1 MPPSREKQTAVPGP
15 PVRTVLLSVL
25 VLTLVCALGPLSL
38 QPHTG
43 PEIAIKIASTR
54 KHYVSGERVRIHV
67 ELTNLGNRDLL
78 VGREL
83 TGYGSNPA
91 DITFQAWN
99 SDGKALPGQK
109 AARDCVLRQNP
120 DSVAT
125 AVLKR
130 WIALPPASSYVS
142 TVDFGPSP
150 PLEAPGRYR
159 IVATYESEGVEAQ
172 YWSDC
177 LRATQEEIAN
187 LPFAAWKGS
196 VDSNAIW
203 IEVARPPGGRGP

>member
-1 MPPSREKQTAVPGP
+1 M
-15 PVRTVLLSVL
+15 LIM
-25 VLTLVCALGPLSL
+25 TLVCVLGSLTL
-38 QPHTG
+38 QPQTG

-54 KHYVSGERVRIHV
+54 KHYVTGERVRIRV

-91 DITFQAWN
+91 DITFQVWN
-99 SDGKALPGQK
+99 SAGKAMPGEK
-109 AARDCVLRQNP
+109 NAGDCVSRQNP

-142 TVDFGPSP
+142 TVDFSPSP
-150 PLEAPGRYR
+150 PLEEPGRYR
-159 IVATYESEGVEAQ
+159 IVATYESGGVEAQ

-177 LRATQEEIAN
+177 LKATPEEIAN
-187 LPFAAWKGS
+187 LPFAAWKGE
-196 VDSNAIW
+196 VNSNPIW
-203 IEVARPPGGRGP
+203 IEVARPPGGRGPR